1 MTDQLYAAA
10 RMRRAIR
17 PGNDGVRPLLI
28 SPAKRS
34 RTRRPRAAVYRWPIL
49 PGNRASWAPSIRP
62 SARSVNV
69 FVTGKLVTSALQRLD
84 RVSLMTTAGR
94 RACCFARGL
103 GIGDQDHEVPL
114 VRGIV
119 QRRPRFLAGQSPH
132 AQLFRWGLARRLGDQ
147 FLPAESLQHDT
158 RGFYDDAS
166 SWTAA
171 LTGAPVRIWASS
183 RLPSCI
189 ADPGCFRVSRTLVN
203 TAYAC

>member
-1 MTDQLYAAA
+1 MPPLGCGAPSALETTAFGPCSS
-10 RMRRAIR
+10 R
-17 PGNDGVRPLLI
+17 PPSVLGPADRGPRYTAGRS
-28 SPAKRS
+28 SPA
-34 RTRRPRAAVYRWPIL
+34 I
-49 PGNRASWAPSIRP
+49 RASWAPSIRP

-84 RVSLMTTAGR
+84 RVSLMTNAGR

-166 SWTAA
+166 FLDCGLDW
-171 LTGAPVRIWASS
+171 GARADLGFLEGCRRASQTLAVS
-183 RLPSCI
+183 AFPN
-189 ADPGCFRVSRTLVN
+189 PG
-203 TAYAC
+203 